1 MADPSPQNPSL
12 TTSPPPPSPSPS
24 PTLQSSTSELSPPSP
39 PPSSSS
45 TFPFLKSLNRPK
57 LRVTSEFDSD
67 SLLFFNKV
75 SCKLFDNLAKL
86 KLSFQNNSQRE
97 ISQPQL
103 SLTSKHLSVHY
114 DLEEKNTFI
123 KSTVDIGPRLQ
134 LRALHNVK
142 VLSIHPPW
150 EFVSD

>member
-12 TTSPPPPSPSPS
+12 TTSPPPSPA
-24 PTLQSSTSELSPPSP
+24 LQSGTSEPSPPSP
-39 PPSSSS
+39 PPSSA
-45 TFPFLKSLNRPK
+45 FPFLKGLNRPK

-67 SLLFFNKV
+67 SLLFLNKV

-97 ISQPQL
+97 VSQPQL
-103 SLTSKHLSVHY
+103 SLTSKHLSVLY

-142 VLSIHPPW
+142 VHRFFDEVIDFV
-150 EFVSD
+150 EFGADTT